1 MKLGVQTYFNPT
13 RRYMV
18 STTKIGME
26 TYLYL
31 NGRYMKEIKHPP
43 PPSPC
48 LVLLKTLK
56 VKKQLNFGLQA
67 KYLNVLQPIYS

>member
-1 MKLGVQTYFNPT
+1 MKLGVQTYLNPT

-43 PPSPC
+43 PLTLPSIVKNP
-48 LVLLKTLK
+48 KS
-56 VKKQLNFGLQA
+56 KKQLNFGLQA